1 MSYTANSSDGP
12 TTSGN
17 VTYLLEDEMEDSRTN
32 FNLCYTKISLRIE
45 CSFLFQVMC
54 GKIKNVRSESGT
66 RIFSTFSIFFNFLEK
81 CLCGRNS
88 GILSNISCQ
97 LLSRFSPPSKILV
110 KNQNLTGY
118 THFINEES
126 QPRRDPNSTQ
136 QRNQTIELNGHMAY
150 SFMKMRY
157 AFMTWEFYS
166 RRTLKNRW
174 PWHHLP

>member
-88 GILSNISCQ
+88 GILSNVSCQ
-97 LLSRFSPPSKILV
+97 LLSRFSPQVKSSLKIKILRGIRILSM
-110 KNQNLTGY
+110 KSLSP
-118 THFINEES
+118 EEWS
-126 QPRRDPNSTQ
+126 KFNPATEPD
-136 QRNQTIELNGHMAY
+136 Y
-150 SFMKMRY
+150 
-157 AFMTWEFYS
+157 
-166 RRTLKNRW
+166 RTERTYGLFLYEDALCF
-174 PWHHLP
+174 HDMGILLSLDT